1 MQKRRHPR
9 VVFLEPKSTHL
20 HVYSAV
26 HIPRIGSLLLAT
38 LLRDRGYDVEVIVED
53 MLRRRVREA
62 DIWQRIREADLLC
75 ISTITSTVQRC
86 YMWADRA
93 RAAGIPVVLG
103 GTHVTYF
110 PDEAMAHADYVMR
123 GECDVTFPQFM
134 DALES
139 GYGLESVPGL
149 TWHDG
154 GAVRHNADAPL
165 PGSEVLEANP
175 FPDYGLVWQADVRGG
190 VGSFAAARGCP
201 FDCSFCS
208 VTKFNGARLRAMSAE
223 RTLDMIEE
231 HWRRFRPHYAF
242 FAEDI
247 FNLVKPRAKQIM
259 RGLIERR
266 IRPRIGFGA
275 QMRHEVVKDTEFL
288 QLMRAAGFDRAMVGF
303 ESINQASLDLCG
315 KRQKVEEIEHAI
327 REFHRH
333 GIKVHGMF
341 VAGFDTD
348 EPQTFRDTLQFVK
361 RLHLDSFQL
370 MLLTPLPGSRDWV
383 TEGYADG
390 SRPLLTREWRNFDG
404 HHAVQVPKLMT
415 AYEANIMAL
424 RTMKKFY
431 TLPRAFGRL
440 LKGDWVEF
448 AMRLTGYRIVR
459 QWFRMPENRQYL
471 EMLRQQLTPLRPS
484 SGLQSG
490 LATTRR
496 RIVIAHTAAS
506 YAMREKLDR
515 FFAELGVRVEHSR
528 AGLGELLTHGQS
540 RMAEVRRLL
549 SDYLAD
555 WRLFSRDKTDLVVV
569 PTDCGN
575 EVDIQTTDLGG
586 DAPLMVRLNLNGRA
600 SVLAQQCVQ
609 LAMGFT
615 DDLMLAA
622 EAFRR
627 AMQEPQPVPV
637 QVRR

>member
-1 MQKRRHPR
+1 MRERKHQR
-9 VVFLEPKSTHL
+9 VLFLEPKSTHL

-38 LLRDRGYDVEVIVED
+38 LLRERGYDVEVIVED

-62 DIWQRIREADLLC
+62 DVWQRIREADLLC

-86 YMWADRA
+86 YMWGDRA
-93 RAAGIPVVLG
+93 RLAGIPVVMG
-103 GTHVTYF
+103 GTHVSYF
-110 PDEAMAHADYVMR
+110 PDEAMAHADFVMR
-123 GECDVTFPQFM
+123 GECDESFPLFM
-134 DALES
+134 ETLES
-139 GYGLESVPGL
+139 GGDLGRVPGL
-149 TWHDG
+149 TWRDG
-154 GAVRHNADAPL
+154 GAIRHNPDAPL
-165 PGSEVLEANP
+165 PGSAVLEANP

-208 VTKFNGARLRAMSAE
+208 VTKFNGSRLRAMSAE

-231 HWRRFRPHYAF
+231 HWRRYRPHYAF

-247 FNLVKPRAKQIM
+247 FNLVKPRAKAIL

-275 QMRHEVVKDTEFL
+275 QMRHEVVKDPEFL

-315 KRQKVEEIEHAI
+315 KRQKVEEVEHAI

-348 EPQTFRDTLQFVK
+348 EPRTFRDTLNFVK

-415 AYEANIMAL
+415 AYEANLLAL
-424 RTMKKFY
+424 KTMKQFY
-431 TLPRAFGRL
+431 TLPRAVGRL

-448 AMRLTGYRIVR
+448 TMRLTGYHI
-459 QWFRMPENRQYL
+459 
-471 EMLRQQLTPLRPS
+471 
-484 SGLQSG
+484 
-490 LATTRR
+490 
-496 RIVIAHTAAS
+496 
-506 YAMREKLDR
+506 
-515 FFAELGVRVEHSR
+515 
-528 AGLGELLTHGQS
+528 
-540 RMAEVRRLL
+540 
-549 SDYLAD
+549 
-555 WRLFSRDKTDLVVV
+555 
-569 PTDCGN
+569 
-575 EVDIQTTDLGG
+575 
-586 DAPLMVRLNLNGRA
+586 
-600 SVLAQQCVQ
+600 
-609 LAMGFT
+609 
-615 DDLMLAA
+615 
-622 EAFRR
+622 
-627 AMQEPQPVPV
+627 
-637 QVRR
+637 